1 MELKEFYKQAIED
14 RFKAHAT
21 VVAIE
26 KKIENLAK
34 ESIFDRYKDETIFK
48 DDLEFELVSVRA
60 AMSGWVDNLHISK
73 IDIALLYTCKSK
85 LPKSKRERIEMEKKQ
100 AKEIGH
106 FGWSAYKT
114 PLWHTF
120 HYSIDIDK
128 IILGNFNLL
137 R

>member
-14 RFKAHAT
+14 RFKAHAA

-60 AMSGWVDNLHISK
+60 TISGWVGDLHIRK
-73 IDIALLYTCKSK
+73 IDIALFYTCKSK
-85 LPKSKRERIEMEKKQ
+85 LPKAKRERVEIEKK
-100 AKEIGH
+100 EVMETGH

-120 HYSIDIDK
+120 YYSLDIDK